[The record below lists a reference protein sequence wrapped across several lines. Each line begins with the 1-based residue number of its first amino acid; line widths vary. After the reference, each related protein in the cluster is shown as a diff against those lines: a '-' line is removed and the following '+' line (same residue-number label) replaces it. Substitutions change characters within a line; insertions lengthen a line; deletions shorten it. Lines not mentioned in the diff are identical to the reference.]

1 MAKKKGK
8 QIRVYLPRSMV
19 DANTVIAIEV
29 AAEAW
34 GVSFGKAL
42 ERMLDESESLVKV
55 MDIVREKL
63 REIQEE
69 FDVKEQPLQSEPS
82 EGKISEAL
90 GIDIFKVYP

>member
-29 AAEAW
+29 AAEVW